1 MQTRQEKRAPMT
13 TPPDEQQGSN
23 DTPAIIFDLK
33 DLTQFGWASPV
44 ATILADTGAAQVVLL
59 ALRAGQ
65 AVRDMQ
71 TPSQMIAQCL
81 RGRATVQIGDASQ
94 ALRAGLVALVEA
106 DTHHSF
112 IASTD
117 CVLLLTL
124 TPSPEQRAHP
134 LLANARPLVV
144 RADDGLT
151 P

>member
-1 MQTRQEKRAPMT
+1 MT
-13 TPPDEQQGSN
+13 STPEMPAASG

-33 DLTQFGWASPV
+33 ALTRFGWSSPA

-65 AVRDMQ
+65 AVSDMQ

-81 RGRATVQIGDASQ
+81 RGRATVRIGDAAQ

-106 DTHHSF
+106 DTRHSF
-112 IASTD
+112 IATTD

-124 TPSPEQRAHP
+124 TPSPEHRAHA
-134 LLANARPLVV
+134 LLADVRPLVV
-144 RADDGLT
+144 RSEEN
-151 P
+151 